1 MGYLAFLIVAVTA
14 FVFGL
19 NYRFKS
25 GPVMTLDDVG
35 FGKTTWTYYL
45 DLYFAPWNRYQP
57 YLVCSCL
64 FKRVFFIFAPKVGA
78 LLGYILHHTRGKAVK
93 VDPMVNMVLW
103 QVTKLNQSYPEIST
117 LLCPCTY
124 DHHPD
129 KNTEII

>member
-1 MGYLAFLIVAVTA
+1 
-14 FVFGL
+14 
-19 NYRFKS
+19 
-25 GPVMTLDDVG
+25 MTLDLEKPPGPTISTSTLPPGTD
-35 FGKTTWTYYL
+35 TSPTWSAHF
-45 DLYFAPWNRYQP
+45 DL
-57 YLVCSCL
+57 
-64 FKRVFFIFAPKVGA
+64 KEFFIFATKVGA